1 MKSGV
6 YRIGMVSRLTGVP
19 PETLRSWEARHGL
32 VKPRR
37 TPGGFRL
44 YDDADVECIGLVRA
58 LTQLGHP
65 VGTLAGLDL
74 AELRRRAPVEPA
86 RDVPGGTTSRAPK
99 ETTSGRPRDAT
110 SPADSPADA
119 IRDALRL
126 VDSVTRRTG
135 GGGDAHLRVA
145 RVHLER
151 ALEALD

>member
-1 MKSGV
+1 MKSGP

-37 TPGGFRL
+37 TAGGFRH
-44 YDDADVECIGLVRA
+44 YDAEDVERIGLVRV

-65 VGTLAGLDL
+65 VGTLAGLEL
-74 AELRRRAPVEPA
+74 AELRRRAPVEPPC
-86 RDVPGGTTSRAPK
+86 DVPGAAA
-99 ETTSGRPRDAT
+99 SGGPSEAA
-110 SPADSPADA
+110 SLADTVVE
-119 IRDALRL
+119 ALRL
-126 VDSVTRRTG
+126 VDSVANLV
-135 GGGDAHLRVA
+135 GGDGERHLRVA